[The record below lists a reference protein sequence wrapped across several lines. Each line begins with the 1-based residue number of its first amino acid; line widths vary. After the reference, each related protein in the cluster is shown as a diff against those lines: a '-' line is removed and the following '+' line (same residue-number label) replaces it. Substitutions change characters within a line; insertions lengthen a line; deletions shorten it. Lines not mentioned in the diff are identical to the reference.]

1 MAIHRRLTQKQLREL
16 SGFSLGTISKK
27 LRTLAGLGIVKKKKI
42 PNSNE
47 WVYILQPDVYQAVAD
62 SSWEQFEKISEFLN
76 EKLLELEK
84 FEDNN
89 GFTILTERIKELL
102 VTFNLIQKIW
112 NDIRKYLFPQRK
124 DNVKI

>member
-112 NDIRKYLFPQRK
+112 NDIRKYLFPNRK

>member
-1 MAIHRRLTQKQLREL
+1 MREL

-27 LRTLAGLGIVKKKKI
+27 LRILVGLGIVKKEKI

-47 WVYILQPDVYQAVAD
+47 KVYILQPDVYQAVAD
-62 SSWEQFEKISEFLN
+62 SSWEEFEKISEFLS

-89 GFTILTERIKELL
+89 GFTLLTERIKELL